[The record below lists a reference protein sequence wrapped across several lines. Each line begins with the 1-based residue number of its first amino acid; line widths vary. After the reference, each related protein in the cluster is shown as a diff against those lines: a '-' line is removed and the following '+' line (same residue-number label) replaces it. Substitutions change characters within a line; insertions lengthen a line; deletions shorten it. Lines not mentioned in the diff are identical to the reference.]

1 MSNPAPLTNPHALR
15 LYSARVCPFAQ
26 RVRLALLEKGLQY
39 ETVDVDL
46 DNIPDWYRSISPY
59 GKVPLLQRGGDSVWE
74 STVIN
79 EYLDEV
85 YPEPP
90 LLPRSPGQRALA
102 RIWIEYANTQFLPMF
117 YKLLLEQ
124 DPERQQEL
132 AQRLSDTL
140 RYMERNGV
148 AAQDG
153 DYWLGARLTLVDLAF
168 YPFFERFPVLDHYRN
183 YRLPGECARLQQWI
197 AAMQTRASVEQT
209 RNPVE
214 IYVKRYARYMD
225 GSVSGGTAQEMRDA

>member
-1 MSNPAPLTNPHALR
+1 MSNPAPLANPHAMR
-15 LYSARVCPFAQ
+15 LYSARVCPFVQ
-26 RVRLALLEKGLQY
+26 RVRLALLEKGLEY

-79 EYLDEV
+79 EYLEEV

-90 LLPRSPGQRALA
+90 LLPRDPGQRALA
-102 RIWIEYANTQFLPMF
+102 RIWIDYANTQFLPWF

-124 DPERQQEL
+124 DAGRQQEL
-132 AQRLSDTL
+132 AQRLSEAL
-140 RYMERNGV
+140 RYMEGDGIG
-148 AAQDG
+148 ASDG
-153 DYWLGARLTLVDLAF
+153 DYWLGGRLTLVDLAF
-168 YPFFERFPVLDHYRN
+168 YPFFERFPVLDHYRS
-183 YRLPGECARLQQWI
+183 YRLPEECARLRQWI
-197 AAMQTRASVEQT
+197 MAMQARASVEQI
-209 RNPVE
+209 RNPDDFYVE
-214 IYVKRYARYMD
+214 RYARYAD